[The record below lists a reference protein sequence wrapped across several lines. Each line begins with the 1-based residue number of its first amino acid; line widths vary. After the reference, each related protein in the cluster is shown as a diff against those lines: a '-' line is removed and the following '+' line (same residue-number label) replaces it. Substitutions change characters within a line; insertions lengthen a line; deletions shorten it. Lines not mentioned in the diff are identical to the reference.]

1 MSLYFEKWFSI
12 NPKKE
17 ALFVNFMKSQSG
29 KNIKNRFVIGYN
41 NKNTQ
46 QTKKYYIDVDYLDKK
61 DTAVSYLNE
70 K

>member
-17 ALFVNFMKSQSG
+17 SLVVNFMKSQNG
-29 KNIKNRFVIGYN
+29 KNIKNRFVINYI
-41 NKNTQ
+41 NKETQ
-46 QTKKYYIDVDYLDKK
+46 QNKKYYIDVDYLDKK
-61 DTAVSYLNE
+61 ATTVAYLNE